1 MSSEHSNSVVFK
13 QNEPSL
19 CIPRTFSNITWKKVK
34 ETFEQLFG
42 QGCVE
47 RVDVVKK
54 THENGD
60 TFNRIFIHFK
70 YWPEKSEEI
79 RQRFLNGQEL
89 KIVYDEPWFWKC
101 SMSRVAK
108 PSGQKPTGQKRNES
122 RRPYITSFETQRD
135 RELTEQAKRMGCS
148 QLAAYGGLDGSYY
161 RKQLEEEQAR
171 KALQEKAMKGSQDR
185 SCWGNEG
192 GDAIPSVVSENC
204 GDRPACCSPR
214 HSPQH
219 ENVAGG
225 ENAAADA

>member
-1 MSSEHSNSVVFK
+1 
-13 QNEPSL
+13 
-19 CIPRTFSNITWKKVK
+19 
-34 ETFEQLFG
+34 
-42 QGCVE
+42 
-47 RVDVVKK
+47 
-54 THENGD
+54 
-60 TFNRIFIHFK
+60 
-70 YWPEKSEEI
+70 
-79 RQRFLNGQEL
+79 
-89 KIVYDEPWFWKC
+89 
-101 SMSRVAK
+101 MSRVAK

-122 RRPYITSFETQRD
+122 RRPYITSFENLQRD
-135 RELTEQAKRMGCS
+135 KELTEQAKRMGCS

-185 SCWGNEG
+185 SCCGNEGGDAIPSVVSEYTIQKSLEACALAGKAMKGRQDRSCWGNEG